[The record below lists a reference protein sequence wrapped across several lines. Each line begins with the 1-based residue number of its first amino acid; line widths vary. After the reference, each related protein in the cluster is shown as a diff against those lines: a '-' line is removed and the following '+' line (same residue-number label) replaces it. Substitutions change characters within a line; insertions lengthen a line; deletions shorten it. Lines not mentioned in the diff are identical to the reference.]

1 MKSRLIFLRPPVDI
15 PEITIEVSPE
25 ITIDI
30 PDCIRGK
37 LPIAKSH
44 GPQKHNAEIAQG
56 NILGKGSQFF

>member
-15 PEITIEVSPE
+15 PEITV
-25 ITIDI
+25 DI

>member
-1 MKSRLIFLRPPVDI
+1 MKSQLILLCPSIDI

-25 ITIDI
+25 ITIDN

-44 GPQKHNAEIAQG
+44 GPQKHNAKIAQG

>member
-1 MKSRLIFLRPPVDI
+1 MRPLVDI
-15 PEITIEVSPE
+15 PEITIQVSPE
-25 ITIDI
+25 ITVDI

-37 LPIAKSH
+37 LPVAKSH